1 MVAPVIGALGVGAR
15 LAYKPA
21 IKLAKNLA
29 KKYFQKGSNKKEIV
43 KQVKDKGILEKFNNF
58 KLKFDPKRP
67 LKEVKPYGH
76 TRAGKKPSLDVY
88 EKTGAGVGRKK
99 GGKVAP
105 RDEGVSY
112 GPEGTIMKGGKVIT
126 PRKAR
131 LKVSELGKKTTKR
144 KKGGKV
150 GLGSTFVASLYK

>member
-67 LKEVKPYGH
+67 LKEVKPYGR
-76 TRAGKKPSLDVY
+76 TRAGKKSSLDVY

-99 GGKVAP
+99 GGK
-105 RDEGVSY
+105 
-112 GPEGTIMKGGKVIT
+112 I
-126 PRKAR
+126 
-131 LKVSELGKKTTKR
+131 TKR
-144 KKGGKV
+144 KTGGQV
-150 GLGSTFVASLYK
+150 GSGSTFVASLYK